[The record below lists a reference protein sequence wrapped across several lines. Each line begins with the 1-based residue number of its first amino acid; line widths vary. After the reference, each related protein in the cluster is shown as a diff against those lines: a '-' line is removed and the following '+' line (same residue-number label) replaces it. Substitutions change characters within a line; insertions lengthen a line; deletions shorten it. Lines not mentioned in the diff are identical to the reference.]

1 MMKKWMALLL
11 ALAMAA
17 MMMGFALAEETVTE
31 ETVTEETAAEEVD
44 VVGFWYSEE
53 DGSGI
58 ELDQDGIALLSDE
71 EGELTD
77 EGAYTADGANV
88 TITCESATL
97 TAVVDGNTM
106 TINETG
112 MIYVRDGDE
121 VGYWNNE
128 EDETGYELYDGQ
140 VWYYSAD
147 GEVLSEGTYT
157 FDGTTL
163 IMEIDGQTL
172 TGAIEEGTM
181 TIDGKVYY
189 LL

>member
-31 ETVTEETAAEEVD
+31 ETAAEEVD
-44 VVGFWYSEE
+44 VAGFWYSEE

-77 EGAYTADGANV
+77 EGTYTADGANV

-147 GEVLSEGTYT
+147 GDKPLPCQAA
-157 FDGTTL
+157 L
-163 IMEIDGQTL
+163 N
-172 TGAIEEGTM
+172 
-181 TIDGKVYY
+181 GKA
-189 LL
+189 